1 MGDHFLAERNLIGG
15 NVDLLGQRLFDA
27 GDVLRIHMLRRI
39 DTESGNAKVPQI
51 GKVCRLDV
59 LHAFAAGVD
68 VPHGTQSAV
77 LHFVGVRVVANRFG
91 AIMEIAGH
99 IAILVIVAAFGE
111 VIQAHRRV
119 TTIGAVVFGAGN
131 AFLVIHPGHIGTGGV
146 VEHHIGDHAHVAGR
160 AGLDHVREFLTRAE
174 ARIQI
179 VADRLVD
186 GPPLRALHGFHRRAD
201 LHVAHA
207 FRPIGLLTFLRDGV
221 PGLLERDHG
230 HVALRIGAPG
240 IGERAVAEGEVRE
253 HHGGRR
259 DHRER
264 FAPYRML
271 LHRMLLPSAWR
282 FLFSCVFIAHAPIR
296 QMELMAMRIAAG
308 LLLMPLPPVSGSTT

>member
-1 MGDHFLAERNLIGG
+1 M
-15 NVDLLGQRLFDA
+15 
-27 GDVLRIHMLRRI
+27 
-39 DTESGNAKVPQI
+39 S
-51 GKVCRLDV
+51 
-59 LHAFAAGVD
+59 
-68 VPHGTQSAV
+68 
-77 LHFVGVRVVANRFG
+77 
-91 AIMEIAGH
+91 
-99 IAILVIVAAFGE
+99 
-111 VIQAHRRV
+111 
-119 TTIGAVVFGAGN
+119 
-131 AFLVIHPGHIGTGGV
+131 GGV
-146 VEHHIGDHAHVAGR
+146 VEHHVGHDLHASRVALADHGFELVFR
-160 AGLDHVREFLTRAE
+160 TETRVEF
-174 ARIQI
+174 

-207 FRPIGLLTFLRDGV
+207 FRPIGLLAFLRDGV

-240 IGERAVAEGEVRE
+240 VGERAAVEGEVRE

>member
-1 MGDHFLAERNLIGG
+1 ME
-15 NVDLLGQRLFDA
+15 VA
-27 GDVLRIHMLRRI
+27 GPV
-39 DTESGNAKVPQI
+39 T
-51 GKVCRLDV
+51 
-59 LHAFAAGVD
+59 
-68 VPHGTQSAV
+68 
-77 LHFVGVRVVANRFG
+77 
-91 AIMEIAGH
+91 
-99 IAILVIVAAFGE
+99 ILVVVAAFRE
-111 VIQAHRRV
+111 VVQVHRRIAAV
-119 TTIGAVVFGAGN
+119 GAVVFGAGDT
-131 AFLVIHPGHIGTGGV
+131 FLVVHPGHVGTGGV
-146 VEHHIGDHAHVAGR
+146 VEHHIGNHAHVVGR
-160 AGLDHVREFLTRAE
+160 AGFDHVREFLTRAE

-207 FRPIGLLTFLRDGV
+207 FRPIGILAFLRDGV

-240 IGERAVAEGEVRE
+240 IGERAAVEGEVRE

-259 DHRER
+259 NHCER

-282 FLFSCVFIAHAPIR
+282 FLFSRVFTVHAPIR

-308 LLLMPLPPVSGSTT
+308 LLSVPSPPVSGSTT